1 MGSSIEI
8 SKTEP
13 NGEIKI
19 GQYKISYKFEEEIE
33 NSSKKFEK
41 KVEVCLLKKNEIIY
55 QKVFNSDQRT
65 IFIMLPEKF

>member
-33 NSSKKFEK
+33 NSPKKFEK